1 MARLQRNLRR
11 VFKISI
17 SYGYLKP
24 YLSDIQVNYGKRE
37 EKILLFFDRRDK
49 KIENKIV
56 RLNVFELKK
65 CPTIT

>member
-1 MARLQRNLRR
+1 M
-11 VFKISI
+11 
-17 SYGYLKP
+17 
-24 YLSDIQVNYGKRE
+24 NYGKRE

-65 CPTIT
+65 MSNYNIIVKTQGCKKNMKRRKNN